1 MAKIISATLFR
12 RTIQSVIEERGLLPP
27 EKLQEL
33 VRLAE
38 KERLPLEQ
46 LLAREKSLPEQEVY
60 ACLAEAAGLPFD
72 DLTAWQPPESLSSQV
87 LPVCQRELL
96 LPLKLQEGVLLLATA
111 NPAAAGSAEGLLT
124 AMGIRPKFVVSPP
137 GPIKRNLDSLLA
149 AAEEEDIA
157 GGMSDLAVSLD
168 ISSADTEQK
177 PVPGRQQAATPVE
190 ISGGT
195 DAPAIIQL
203 VNKTLMLGVK
213 QGASDIHVETLE
225 KGTRVRFRLDGVL
238 TGRLELSGQAAAAFV
253 SRILV
258 MAGLDI
264 TERIMPQD
272 GSFKVTNEGR
282 TVEFRIASM
291 PGLYGQN
298 LTLRLL
304 SGQERQAIDLT
315 SMGLRSDETE
325 IIRRTMRFPHGM
337 MLVSGPTGSGKS
349 TTLYAILE
357 TMANPALKIIT
368 IEDPVERRIAQVQ
381 QIQVRINRND
391 QERSLTFARGLRT
404 ILRLDPDIIMV
415 GEIRDKET
423 AEIAVQASLTGH
435 LVLSTVHANSSIET
449 LRRLN
454 NIGVDFYLLMSSL
467 NLVLAQRL
475 VRRLC
480 TTCRTPRD
488 LRPDE
493 ADLFRSGRRP
503 DQLFE
508 AKGCKRCMGTG
519 YLGRVGLFEFLP
531 ITDEIRDRVQEGKL
545 SDGMGIIR
553 QTMVRTLR
561 QSGLLL
567 VGEGV
572 IDFVELERVVGPCH

>member
-1 MAKIISATLFR
+1 MAKILSTTLFR
-12 RTIQSVIEERGLLPP
+12 RTLQSVLEERQALPP
-27 EKLQEL
+27 ERLSEL

-38 KERLPLEQ
+38 KERIPLEQ
-46 LLAREKSLPEQEVY
+46 VLTREKALPDSVTY
-60 ACLAEAAGLPFD
+60 SALAEAAGLVFD
-72 DLTAWQPPESLSSQV
+72 DLATWQPPDSYPAQI
-87 LPVCQRELL
+87 LPVCQRENM
-96 LPLKLQEGVLLLATA
+96 LPMKLQEGILSLATS
-111 NPAAAGSAEGLLT
+111 NPAIIGSIEGLFT
-124 AMGIRPKFVVSPP
+124 AMGVRPKFIVSPP
-137 GPIKRNLDSLLA
+137 ALIKKNIESLIS
-149 AAEEEDIA
+149 AAEDEDMA
-157 GGMSDLAVSLD
+157 GSLSDLAVSLD
-168 ISSADTEQK
+168 MTPEDEEK
-177 PVPGRQQAATPVE
+177 PVLGRQRAAATVE

-203 VNKTLMLGVK
+203 VNKTLTLGVR

-238 TGRLELSGQAAAAFV
+238 MPRLELTGQAAASFV
-253 SRILV
+253 SRLLV

-272 GSFKVTNEGR
+272 GSFKVTYEGR

-304 SGQERQAIDLT
+304 SGQERQVIGLT
-315 SMGLRSDETE
+315 SMGLRPDETE
-325 IIRRTMRFPHGM
+325 IIKRTMRFPHGM

-357 TMANPALKIIT
+357 TMANPALKMIT
-368 IEDPVERRIAQVQ
+368 IEDPVERRIEQIQ
-381 QIQVRINRND
+381 QIQVRVNRND
-391 QERSLTFARGLRT
+391 PERSLTFARGLRT
-404 ILRLDPDIIMV
+404 ILRLDPDIIMI
-415 GEIRDKET
+415 GEIRDRET

-435 LVLSTVHANSSIET
+435 LVLSTIHANSSVET

-454 NIGVDFYLLMSSL
+454 NIGVDFFLLMASL

-488 LRPDE
+488 LHPEE
-493 ADLFRSGRRP
+493 AELFRAGKRP
-503 DQLFE
+503 DQVFE

-519 YLGRVGLFEFLP
+519 YLSRVGLFEFLP
-531 ITDEIRDRVQEGKL
+531 ITDEIRDRVQEGRL

-553 QTMVRTLR
+553 QTILRTLR

-567 VGEGV
+567 IADGV
-572 IDFVELERVVGPCH
+572 TDFTELERVVGPCH